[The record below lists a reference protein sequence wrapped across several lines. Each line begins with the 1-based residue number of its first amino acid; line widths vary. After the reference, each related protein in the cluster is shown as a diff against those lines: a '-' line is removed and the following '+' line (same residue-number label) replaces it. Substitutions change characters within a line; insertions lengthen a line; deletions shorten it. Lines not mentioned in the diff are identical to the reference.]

1 MKIIKRIFLAIVT
14 IILALLLIF
23 NIYNFICLKILKQDL
38 TSIRGYALLEVV
50 SGSMEPTIHV
60 GDMIIIDTNSS
71 HYEVGDIIT
80 FYDVN
85 GNFVTHRILW
95 MDDSSLITK
104 GDYNDSE
111 DNPISMDKIVGKYVC
126 KIPLVG
132 RIISSFK
139 TPFVMVMIL
148 IIGFMVCYMIS
159 TDKEGKPI
167 LTEEEIA
174 RKEEQE
180 FLEFKLWKAEQERLR
195 KEEEEYQEFLE
206 YKRRKEEEERKR
218 KEEQEYQEFLEY
230 KRMKEQVAKEEKIS
244 DQGALKKDNRD
255 VNKNNKVNSYKKKNY
270 YRKNNNYNRN
280 SYSKK
285 NYYYKNNSKSNSN
298 KNSNYQKNT
307 SNYNDRKKK

>member
-1 MKIIKRIFLAIVT
+1 MKIIKRIFLAIAT

-23 NIYNFICLKILKQDL
+23 NIYNFICLKILKHDL

-71 HYEVGDIIT
+71 QYEVGDIIT

-95 MDDSSLITK
+95 MDEESLITK

-111 DNPISMDKIVGKYVC
+111 DNPISVDKIVGKYVC

-132 RIISSFK
+132 RILSSFK
-139 TPFVMVMIL
+139 TPFVMVMLL
-148 IIGFMVCYMIS
+148 IIGLLVCYMIS

-167 LTEEEIA
+167 LTEEEKQK
-174 RKEEQE
+174 KEEEE
-180 FLEFKLWKAEQERLR
+180 FLEFKLWKEEQERQR
-195 KEEEEYQEFLE
+195 KEQEEFQEFLE

-218 KEEQEYQEFLEY
+218 QEEEEYQEFLEY
-230 KRMKEQVAKEEKIS
+230 KKSLQVAREEKIS
-244 DQGALKKDNRD
+244 EQGALKKDNHGVDRK
-255 VNKNNKVNSYKKKNY
+255 NKENSYKKKPY
-270 YRKNNNYNRN
+270 YKKNNYNRN
-280 SYSKK
+280 KSYNKK
-285 NYYYKNNSKSNSN
+285 NYYYKNSSN
-298 KNSNYQKNT
+298 KNSNYKKNT
-307 SNYNDRKKK
+307 SDYSNRKKK